1 MELKDTV
8 ALMNSADYKDR
19 FVAEY
24 MQVKTRYDK
33 LHRMI
38 IRAEAGTL
46 DFTPSCPLDLLKEQA
61 RHMGGYLHCLEVRA
75 EIEHI
80 DLELVPCNR
89 LAENG
94 TTGVFVRDPR
104 CASSLRSD
112 STSQA
117 RTLE

>member
-24 MQVKTRYDK
+24 RQVKTRYDR

-38 IRAEAGTL
+38 IQAEARTL
-46 DFTPSCPLDLLKEQA
+46 DFTPACPLDLLREQA

-75 EIEHI
+75 EIERI
-80 DLELVPCNR
+80 DLSVDLTVPSIKADT
-89 LAENG
+89 L
-94 TTGVFVRDPR
+94 VRDPQVAITPCR
-104 CASSLRSD
+104 DNTTKKMAPN
-112 STSQA
+112 
-117 RTLE
+117 